1 MQNEKTFYGKSFVS
15 LALFCL
21 VLMLILSACGSKS
34 PASATNNDSNST
46 NGATPAESSGQAETS
61 QEESSSS
68 QENKDT
74 NGLHEYTVGGEFKL
88 YYKTDID
95 ALNDDQGAVDPSII
109 ATQLGWHYNV
119 KPEFADVLL
128 RTRFLKNDKDLYLIT
143 LAKPDGD
150 YFEAIVYT
158 AIYSPNAD
166 GCISGGDHNI
176 EFPKS
181 SDDKTV
187 ALKLVNSKGE
197 SLYSD
202 KFIRKDLLV
211 VYVYLLE
218 NQDPSKGD
226 GYFDALEAILP
237 NVIY

>member
-1 MQNEKTFYGKSFVS
+1 MRKRFYGKSFFS
-15 LALFCL
+15 LAPFCL
-21 VLMLILSACGSKS
+21 ALMLILSACGSKP
-34 PASATNNDSNST
+34 PASATNNGTT
-46 NGATPAESSGQAETS
+46 NGTTPAESSGQAETS

-88 YYKTDID
+88 YCKTDID
-95 ALNDDQGAVDPSII
+95 ALIDDQGAVDLSII

-119 KPEFADVLL
+119 NPEFADVLL
-128 RTRFLKNDKDLYLIT
+128 RTRFLKDDKDLYFIT
-143 LAKPDGD
+143 LAKSDGD

-158 AIYSPNAD
+158 ALYGPNAD
-166 GCISGGDHNI
+166 GGISGGDHNI

-187 ALKLVNSKGE
+187 TLKLVNSKGE
-197 SLYSD
+197 SLYTD
-202 KFIRKDLLV
+202 KFIRKDLLI

-218 NQDPSKGD
+218 NQDPSKND
-226 GYFDALEAILP
+226 GYFDALEEANLP
-237 NVIY
+237 GVIY

>member
-1 MQNEKTFYGKSFVS
+1 MRKRFYGKSFTS

-21 VLMLILSACGSKS
+21 ALMLILSACGSKP
-34 PASATNNDSNST
+34 PASATNNSSN
-46 NGATPAESSGQAETS
+46 NGITPAESSGQTETS
-61 QEESSSS
+61 RDESSSS

-88 YYKTDID
+88 YCKTDID
-95 ALNDDQGAVDPSII
+95 ALIDDQGAVDLSII

-119 KPEFADVLL
+119 KPEFVDVLL
-128 RTRFLKNDKDLYLIT
+128 RTRFSKDDKGLYLIT
-143 LAKPDGD
+143 LTEPDGD
-150 YFEAIVYT
+150 YFSAVDYITLYG
-158 AIYSPNAD
+158 PNMD
-166 GCISGGDHNI
+166 GGVSLGSNTIR
-176 EFPKS
+176 FPKDS
-181 SDDKTV
+181 NDKTV
-187 ALKLVNSKGE
+187 TLKLVNSKGE

-202 KFIRKDLLV
+202 KFIRKDLLIV
-211 VYVYLLE
+211 FVYLLE

>member
-1 MQNEKTFYGKSFVS
+1 MRKRFYGKSFVS

-21 VLMLILSACGSKS
+21 ALMLILSACGGKP
-34 PASATNNDSNST
+34 PASATNSGST
-46 NGATPAESSGQAETS
+46 NGTTPAESSGQTETS

-88 YYKTDID
+88 YCKTDID
-95 ALNDDQGAVDPSII
+95 ALIDDQGAVDLSII
-109 ATQLGWHYNV
+109 ATQLGWHYNE
-119 KPEFADVLL
+119 KPEFAEKFL
-128 RTRFLKNDKDLYLIT
+128 RTRFLKDDKDLYLIT
-143 LAKPDGD
+143 LTKPDGD
-150 YFEAIVYT
+150 YFGAISYT
-158 AIYSPNAD
+158 TLYGLNAD
-166 GCISGGDHNI
+166 GGVSVGDNTVK
-176 EFPKS
+176 FPKD

-187 ALKLVNSKGE
+187 TLKLVNSKGE

-202 KFIRKDLLV
+202 KFIRKDLLI

-226 GYFDALEAILP
+226 GYFDALKAILP
-237 NVIY
+237 NVID